1 MFHQK
6 FVPCIL
12 VRDRLTDRKFIF
24 FYFKEDEFEKQM
36 ERRKK
41 LQQNSL
47 ADELREEL
55 LDKPKE
61 IKVNNYII
69 NS

>member
-1 MFHQK
+1 
-6 FVPCIL
+6 
-12 VRDRLTDRKFIF
+12 
-24 FYFKEDEFEKQM
+24 M
-36 ERRKK
+36 ERQK
-41 LQQNSL
+41 QNSL

>member
-1 MFHQK
+1 M
-6 FVPCIL
+6 
-12 VRDRLTDRKFIF
+12 VRDKERVRDGLTDREFIF